1 MAARAGEEEEHMVAV
16 KKVDLYK
23 LHRSEYIAPRKP
35 ALVVTKPA
43 KYLTVTGQGAPASAE
58 FQEKI
63 GAIYSVAFTIKM
75 TKKFAG
81 QDYKVCHLEGLW
93 SGGEVSLSLKAGPPE
108 TWKWKLLIRVPE
120 FIRPADVKVAIRALE
135 ERGKGASA
143 AEVRLEKIDEGQCV
157 QMLHVGPYATEE
169 KTIAQMLSFTAE
181 QGLAFHGLHHEIYLS
196 DPRRVPP
203 QRLRTIL
210 RHPVRRKP

>member
-1 MAARAGEEEEHMVAV
+1 MAAA
-16 KKVDLYK
+16 KKLDLYK
-23 LHRSEYIAPRKP
+23 LHQAEYIAPRKP
-35 ALVVTKPA
+35 ALLVIKPA
-43 KYLTVTGQGAPASAE
+43 VYLAVTGQGAPASAE

-93 SGGEVSLSLKAGPPE
+93 SAGQASANLLAQPPE
-108 TWKWKLLIRVPE
+108 TWNWKLLIRVPE
-120 FIRPADVKVAIRALE
+120 FIRSADVKAAIKALE
-135 ERGKGASA
+135 EKGKDASA
-143 AEVRLEKIDEGQCV
+143 AEVRLEKVNEGKCV

-169 KTIAQMLSFTAE
+169 DTIAQMMSFAAQ
-181 QGLAFHGLHHEIYLS
+181 QGFVFHGLHHEIYLS

-210 RHPVRRKP
+210 RHPVRRTPRP